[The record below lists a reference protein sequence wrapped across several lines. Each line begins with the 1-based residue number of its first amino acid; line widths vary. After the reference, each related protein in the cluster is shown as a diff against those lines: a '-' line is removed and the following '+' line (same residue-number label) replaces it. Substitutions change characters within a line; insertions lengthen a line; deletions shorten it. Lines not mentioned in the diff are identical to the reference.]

1 MVVVD
6 NVDPFIRCNNYQ
18 VNLDEDGSNVITWQM
33 VIDSVWDN
41 CDSELLSYH
50 LTQDTFTCS
59 DAGMNISINVTATN
73 TNGDFVTCE
82 ASVTVLDMMDPKIVC
97 TDGVE
102 VDLWGNGEYVM
113 DATSLAALT
122 SGSWDNCTDITD
134 SLKYSLG
141 TYSFDCSNIETL
153 QALVEVTAFDEH
165 GNSSTA
171 YCPVTVYDVTD
182 PVASCVDTFEIILDD
197 NGNGIIYPGDINE
210 TGASYDVCGIAT
222 MELSQTIV
230 DCSHIGFV
238 PVTLSVYDPSGN
250 SDECTSIVEVIDDIA
265 PKLTPVSDIVLTV
278 VPPACDANLEVFLPM
293 LVATDPCLDSIWI
306 TNGVDLNGAFPL
318 GATEVIWA
326 AADLAGNTN
335 QDTFTIK
342 VGAYNAAPT
351 IDAINDQFVEEDSG
365 LLVVPISGI
374 STGND
379 CPAVEQSIV
388 SVEALSNNTA
398 LITDITVEHTLGAGR
413 IELTLVPD
421 MSGTAT
427 IAVTVIDDGGTT
439 NGWINTTIETF
450 EVTVAPVNDAP
461 ILVDSIADQEINA
474 DKVLKLP
481 ISPALGEVFDDED
494 DPVLTISVTMEDGS
508 TLPDFAEYIND
519 TLTVTPFREN
529 MGCYEIMVTAT
540 DSSGATATDQFQ
552 LCVLDW
558 ITGTDEFV
566 NLAKAQLYPN
576 PTEGMVTLEISG
588 NHSSEVEV
596 VVMNILGK
604 EVLKKDFHTK
614 ELLQIDMSEHV
625 SGMYIVKLIV
635 DGNEIVKK
643 LILDPK

>member
-1 MVVVD
+1 
-6 NVDPFIRCNNYQ
+6 
-18 VNLDEDGSNVITWQM
+18 
-33 VIDSVWDN
+33 
-41 CDSELLSYH
+41 
-50 LTQDTFTCS
+50 
-59 DAGMNISINVTATN
+59 MNIINVTATN
-73 TNGDFVTCE
+73 TDGDFVTCE

-97 TDGVE
+97 TEGVE

-134 SLKYSLG
+134 SLKYLLG

-153 QALVEVTAFDEH
+153 QALVEVTATDEN

-197 NGNGIIYPGDINE
+197 NGNGIIFPGDINE

-222 MELSQTIV
+222 MELSQTTV
-230 DCSHIGFV
+230 GCSDLGFV

-250 SDECTSIVEVIDDIA
+250 SDKCTSLIEVIDDIA
-265 PKLTPVSDIVLTV
+265 PELTPVSDIVLTV
-278 VPPACDANLEVFLPM
+278 VPPACEANLGALLPM

-508 TLPDFAEYIND
+508 TLPDFAQCIND
-519 TLTVTPFREN
+519 TLTVAPFRKD
-529 MGCYEIMVTAT
+529 MGCYQILVTAT
-540 DSSGATATDQFQ
+540 DSSGATATDQIPVMRFG
-552 LCVLDW
+552 LD
-558 ITGTDEFV
+558 
-566 NLAKAQLYPN
+566 NRN
-576 PTEGMVTLEISG
+576 R
-588 NHSSEVEV
+588 
-596 VVMNILGK
+596 
-604 EVLKKDFHTK
+604 
-614 ELLQIDMSEHV
+614 
-625 SGMYIVKLIV
+625 
-635 DGNEIVKK
+635 
-643 LILDPK
+643 